1 MWCEN
6 GVLLLTGVHMVD
18 RFKEFKRLKNE
29 PLLLAAILAIILF
42 TGYFVVWP
50 VWQLMTVAQPAEYR
64 ILV

>member
-1 MWCEN
+1 
-6 GVLLLTGVHMVD
+6 MVD

-50 VWQLMTVAQPAEYR
+50 VWQLMTVA
-64 ILV
+64 